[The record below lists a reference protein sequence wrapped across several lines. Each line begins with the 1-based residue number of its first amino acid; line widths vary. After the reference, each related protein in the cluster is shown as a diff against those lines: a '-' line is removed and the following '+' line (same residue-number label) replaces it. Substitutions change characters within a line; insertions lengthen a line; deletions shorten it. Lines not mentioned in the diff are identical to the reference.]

1 VLRIP
6 VSSLTL
12 RREIHRWP
20 VCPVFSPHSAR
31 RKATKENHRRLVKIA
46 FTQVFSRWFCDP
58 APGGKIMIDKTKK
71 QKLQDVLNEVRRD
84 YHDAIAAEIENSN
97 NS

>member
-1 VLRIP
+1 
-6 VSSLTL
+6 
-12 RREIHRWP
+12 
-20 VCPVFSPHSAR
+20 
-31 RKATKENHRRLVKIA
+31 
-46 FTQVFSRWFCDP
+46 
-58 APGGKIMIDKTKK
+58 MIDKTKK